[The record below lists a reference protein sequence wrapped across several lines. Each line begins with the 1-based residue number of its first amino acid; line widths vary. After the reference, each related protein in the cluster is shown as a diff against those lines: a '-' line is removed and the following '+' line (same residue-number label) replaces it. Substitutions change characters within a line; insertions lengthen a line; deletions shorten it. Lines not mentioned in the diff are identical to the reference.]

1 MTHYIL
7 AHDLGT
13 SGDKATLFTEQ
24 GELVTSETYPYDTR
38 FFNGNWAEQRPSDWW
53 DAVCATTRRIL
64 QQIDRR
70 QVAAVSF
77 SGQMMGCVCVDA
89 RGNALCNA
97 IIWADQR
104 AVEETA
110 FIREHIEAERFYQI
124 TGHRISPSYSAE
136 KLMWVRNNEPD
147 IFSKTH
153 KLLNAKDYI
162 IYKLTG
168 KFVTEYSD
176 ASGTHLLDLS
186 NLCWSQEILDLVG
199 FDENILPD
207 LVPSTH
213 VAGGITR
220 EAAEK
225 TGLLAGT
232 PVVMGGGDGLCAGV
246 GAGCVK
252 EGMAYTYVG
261 SSSWISLCTSAPVFD
276 EQQRTFNWPHIVPG
290 MYSPCGTMQAA
301 GASFS
306 WLQKELALHETIS
319 ARQLKENVYDHIN
332 NLIQGAPVGSNGLL
346 FLPYLLGERS
356 PWWNAEARGAL
367 IGLKMEHTRADVFR
381 AVLEGITLNLGLIA
395 DIFKEHADI
404 NEMVVIGGGAQS
416 HIWRQLMADIYERP
430 VLKPNLLEEATS
442 MGAAITGGV
451 GVGLFDSF
459 DVVDRFITIEENTAP
474 TPDHFTVYRQYRAL
488 LQQSYKALVDVYT
501 SLQALP
507 RTGMRGF

>member
-1 MTHYIL
+1 MTQYIL

-13 SGDKATLFTEQ
+13 SGDKATLFTEE
-24 GELVTSETYPYDTR
+24 GALVTSETYPYDTR
-38 FFNGNWAEQRPSDWW
+38 FFNGNWAEQKPSDWW

-64 QQIDRR
+64 QHVDRR
-70 QVAAVSF
+70 QVAVVSF

-89 RGNALCNA
+89 GGNPLRNA

-104 AVEETA
+104 AVEETS
-110 FIREHIEAERFYQI
+110 FIRENIDADRFYKI

-136 KLMWVRNNEPD
+136 KLMWVRSHEPK
-147 IFSKTH
+147 IFANTH
-153 KLLNAKDYI
+153 KLLNAKDFI
-162 IYKLTG
+162 IHKLTG
-168 KFVTEYSD
+168 RFVTEYSD

-199 FDENILPD
+199 FEENVLPE

-213 VAGGITR
+213 IAGGITQQ
-220 EAAEK
+220 AAEK
-225 TGLLAGT
+225 TGLVAGT

-276 EQQRTFNWPHIVPG
+276 KEQRTFNWPHIVPG

-306 WLQKELALHETIS
+306 WLQKELALHETIT
-319 ARQLKENVYDHIN
+319 ARQLNENVYDHIN
-332 NLIQGAPVGSNGLL
+332 NVIQGAPVGSNGLL

-356 PWWNAEARGAL
+356 PWWNADARGAL

-381 AVLEGITLNLGLIA
+381 SVLEGITLNLGLIA
-395 DIFKEHADI
+395 DIFKEHAKID
-404 NEMVVIGGGAQS
+404 EMVVIGGGAQS
-416 HIWRQLMADIYERP
+416 RLWRQLMADIYEMP

-459 DVVDRFITIEENTAP
+459 DVVDRFLTIDEHTQPISEY
-474 TPDHFTVYRQYRAL
+474 FEIYRRYRLL
-488 LQQSYKALVDVYT
+488 LQQSYRALVGVYA

-507 RTGMRGF
+507 KTGMRGF